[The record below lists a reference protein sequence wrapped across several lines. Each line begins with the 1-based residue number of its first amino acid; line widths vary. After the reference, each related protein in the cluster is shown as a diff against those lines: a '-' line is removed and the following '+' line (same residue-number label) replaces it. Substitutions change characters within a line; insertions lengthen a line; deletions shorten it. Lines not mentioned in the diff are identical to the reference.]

1 MYPRWFG
8 HRRPVFALLG
18 EVFTL
23 LQPTSA
29 DVAAKDRAAVLV
41 NAISEVLAGHADAFA
56 LPALKLAFVDEIP
69 FLHVLAE

>member
-1 MYPRWFG
+1 
-8 HRRPVFALLG
+8 LLG
-18 EVFTL
+18 EVFSL
-23 LQPTSA
+23 LKLTSA
-29 DVAAKDRAAVLV
+29 EVASKERAAVLV